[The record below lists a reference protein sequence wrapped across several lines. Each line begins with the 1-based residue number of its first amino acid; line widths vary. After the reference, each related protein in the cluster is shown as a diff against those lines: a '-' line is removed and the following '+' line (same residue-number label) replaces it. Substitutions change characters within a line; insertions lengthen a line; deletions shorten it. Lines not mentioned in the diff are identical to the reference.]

1 MARNVRNADAR
12 PGPGSRA
19 PYCRDGLGD
28 IERHA
33 SYWNQGLGCV
43 SGRLSDTFVQ
53 FYRPIWVVYL

>member
-1 MARNVRNADAR
+1 MAPNVRNADGR
-12 PGPGSRA
+12 LGPGSRA

-33 SYWNQGLGCV
+33 SYWNQGFDCG

-53 FYRPIWVVYL
+53 FHPTTSVVYL